1 MMTINKSTL
10 STMTHVSNCRELN
23 FDLFLSIILI
33 CIVFFLRKGFE
44 TTAKAETS
52 TLQDEIFETSK
63 QEAANISTDNLDSND
78 DDIMIPE
85 TQDIFSQESVESSN
99 SSLDVSQHDKSEVEK
114 ITNHNQPQP
123 NMSVMSIS
131 SDEEPEISQITFTN
145 VNGSVIKNEDI
156 PINVNQLENEKSK
169 LATQLENETEG
180 KLFVTFTVYFPF
192 AY

>member
-1 MMTINKSTL
+1 
-10 STMTHVSNCRELN
+10 MTHVSNCRELN